1 MKKIIFED
9 LKKYLSKTYDVK
21 EENVNLDTKI
31 FYNISSDNEENINN
45 IYLSSLEYADL
56 IVYMEEK
63 YNVIYNFDED
73 INTIDELIQ
82 HILDHINDEEY
93 KLVK

>member
-21 EENVNLDTKI
+21 EENVNLETKI
-31 FYNISSDNEENINN
+31 FYSISSDNEDNINN

>member
-21 EENVNLDTKI
+21 EENVSLDTKI